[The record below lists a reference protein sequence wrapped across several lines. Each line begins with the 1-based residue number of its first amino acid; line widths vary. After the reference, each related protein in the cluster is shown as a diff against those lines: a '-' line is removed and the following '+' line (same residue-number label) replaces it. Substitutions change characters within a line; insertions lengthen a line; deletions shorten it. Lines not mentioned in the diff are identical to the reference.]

1 MILLSLVLLAAA
13 VAIGVF
19 VALIQ
24 TGSTR
29 RELEGRLGRASRHLA
44 PSGPRDVERD
54 QRLSVMPWL
63 DRALRDLRLGERLE
77 LMLYQAGMQMRVG
90 ALVLLMASGALGAYS
105 LTMLLTHR
113 IVPAL
118 MLMALAGP
126 APYAYVAHRRARRMK
141 AFAAQFPDS
150 LELLVSSLKAGLS
163 FSAAMQIVAEESPE
177 PVRGEFAIA
186 VEEQAL
192 GLEFR
197 ETMRNL
203 TRRVEV
209 LDLRFFVTAVLLQR
223 DTGGNLAE
231 VLHNTATLIR
241 ERFRVLGDI
250 KTFTAQGRMTGAILV
265 CLPVAIALFTYSLTP
280 DYFRPVLES
289 HTGRLLL
296 WGAGGLQI
304 LGMVVIRRIVDI
316 KV

>member
-1 MILLSLVLLAAA
+1 
-13 VAIGVF
+13 
-19 VALIQ
+19 
-24 TGSTR
+24 
-29 RELEGRLGRASRHLA
+29 
-44 PSGPRDVERD
+44 
-54 QRLSVMPWL
+54 
-63 DRALRDLRLGERLE
+63 
-77 LMLYQAGMQMRVG
+77 
-90 ALVLLMASGALGAYS
+90 
-105 LTMLLTHR
+105 
-113 IVPAL
+113 
-118 MLMALAGP
+118 
-126 APYAYVAHRRARRMK
+126 PYWFVAHRRAQRMK
-141 AFAAQFPDS
+141 AFATQFPDS

-177 PVRGEFAIA
+177 PVRSEFAIA

-223 DTGGNLAE
+223 ETGGNLAE

-250 KTFTAQGRMTGAILV
+250 KTFTAQGRMTGAVLI
-265 CLPVAIALFTYSLTP
+265 CLPIGIALFTYTLTP

-289 HTGRLLL
+289 HGGRVLL
-296 WGAGGLQI
+296 WIAGALQI
-304 LGMVVIRRIVDI
+304 TGMLVIRR
-316 KV
+316 

>member
-1 MILLSLVLLAAA
+1 
-13 VAIGVF
+13 
-19 VALIQ
+19 
-24 TGSTR
+24 
-29 RELEGRLGRASRHLA
+29 
-44 PSGPRDVERD
+44 
-54 QRLSVMPWL
+54 
-63 DRALRDLRLGERLE
+63 
-77 LMLYQAGMQMRVG
+77 
-90 ALVLLMASGALGAYS
+90 
-105 LTMLLTHR
+105 
-113 IVPAL
+113 
-118 MLMALAGP
+118 
-126 APYAYVAHRRARRMK
+126 
-141 AFAAQFPDS
+141 
-150 LELLVSSLKAGLS
+150 
-163 FSAAMQIVAEESPE
+163 
-177 PVRGEFAIA
+177 
-186 VEEQAL
+186 
-192 GLEFR
+192 
-197 ETMRNL
+197 
-203 TRRVEV
+203 
-209 LDLRFFVTAVLLQR
+209 VLLQR